1 MKKLIEKYFLPSEY
15 VNRFSDITVE
25 MLKDKNKK
33 AVMIDLDNTMVA
45 FDDPNANDEVLDWI
59 KKLEENGIEV
69 LILSNGNR
77 NRVEKFAVPHNLKF
91 IHSARKPL
99 MKNFHLGL
107 RMLSVTKKEVV
118 MIGDQLMTDV
128 LGANRVRVDSILVLP
143 IKDKDGY
150 ATFLNRRME
159 RIVMKWMNNKDLI
172 NWRGNSDNV

>member
-15 VNRFSDITVE
+15 VNRFSEISVE
-25 MLKDKNKK
+25 MLKNKNKK
-33 AVMIDLDNTMVA
+33 AVMIDLDNTLVA
-45 FDDPNANDEVLDWI
+45 FDDSNANEEVLNWI
-59 KKLEENGIEV
+59 KELKENEIEV

-77 NRVEKFAVPHNLKF
+77 NRVERFAIPHDLNY

-107 RMLSVTKKEVV
+107 RMLNVLKREVV
-118 MIGDQLMTDV
+118 MVGDQLMTDV
-128 LGANRVRVDSILVLP
+128 LGANRVGVDSILVLP

-159 RIVMKWMNNKDLI
+159 RVVMKWMDNKELI
-172 NWRGNSDNV
+172 NWRENSGNV